1 MKKEKKQIVVGV
13 ILILLA
19 VSAGILFI
27 STLPAVS
34 RHTNAYT
41 LRGQL
46 YNVDDLGN
54 DSYYFFMSDT
64 SHRRWGGTW
73 TFPYQQGKEKF
84 YFTDIGDE
92 SISNFVDR
100 NIDIT
105 YTSDGIESKISG
117 IKYTY
122 YDGLCQDEKE
132 LAFDEWMQENY
143 MEILIEYNEYLE
155 QLDENDISLS

>member
-1 MKKEKKQIVVGV
+1 MKKEKKQIVVGIVV
-13 ILILLA
+13 ISLFVLA
-19 VSAGILFI
+19 ITLFL
-27 STLPAVS
+27 SSSLPGVS
-34 RHTNAYT
+34 RRTNIYT

-46 YNVDDLGN
+46 YNMDDLGN
-54 DSYYFFMSDT
+54 DSYYFFMNDT

-73 TFPYQQGKEKF
+73 AFPYQQGKEKF

-92 SISNFVDR
+92 SISNFIDR

-105 YTSDGIESKISG
+105 YTSDGIESKITD

-122 YDGLCQDEKE
+122 YDSLRQDEKE
-132 LAFDEWMQENY
+132 IAFDEWMQENY

-155 QLDENDISLS
+155 NSK